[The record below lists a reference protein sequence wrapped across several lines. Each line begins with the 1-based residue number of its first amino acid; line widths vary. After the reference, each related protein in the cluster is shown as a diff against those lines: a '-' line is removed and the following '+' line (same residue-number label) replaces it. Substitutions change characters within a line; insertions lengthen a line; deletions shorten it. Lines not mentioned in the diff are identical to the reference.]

1 MIHDIDAKNEDLL
14 NTEMIE
20 ENYHGNGGKKFTPRR
35 IHGNVYVYL
44 GLLWATAS
52 LDSRDTT
59 LKSKA
64 RAGNLLFSP

>member
-1 MIHDIDAKNEDLL
+1 
-14 NTEMIE
+14 MIE
-20 ENYHGNGGKKFTPRR
+20 ENYHGNGGKKLTPEESMETF
-35 IHGNVYVYL
+35 IVYVYL

-64 RAGNLLFSP
+64 KAGNLLSSP